1 MVPYDPSEQDEVIE
15 QFVALLRGPTRDG
28 GAKRAK
34 GEKVSWKV
42 DTSHEAAIHRHIR
55 RRYCDGQL
63 EDPDSG
69 CHPLVH
75 AAWRCLAVAW
85 QETHQRDASP

>member
-28 GAKRAK
+28 GAKLAK

-42 DTSHEAAIHRHIR
+42 DTSHRDAIFRHLR
-55 RRYCDGQL
+55 RWKIGDGP
-63 EDPDSG
+63 DHDSG

-75 AAWRCLAVAW
+75 AAWRCLALAW
-85 QETHQRDASP
+85 QETHQHDASS